1 MSQNNYYVL
10 RHTVEEIDNKLNLI
24 NENKNLLPYPY
35 ETALPTGLEDV
46 GDGSIL
52 TTEIFIDA
60 PEEGFLLNTCTLSAG
75 KYTVSLV
82 VTDIIRDGDA
92 VANEGFS
99 LKVSAAGSVLANT
112 ATFATFE
119 LADETAVEVYL
130 VAPLYLSKAGS
141 VIKPQIELGEEKTSW
156 VWVPYM
162 KDIGNYVDERF
173 NGTNT
178 KIKAVTNMCDSQ
190 INNLWE
196 NFINTYIPQIA
207 TDIVESKI
215 GEVLNTEV

>member
-46 GDGSIL
+46 GDGSML

-82 VTDIIRDGDA
+82 VTDIIRDA
-92 VANEGFS
+92 AANEGFS

-130 VAPLYLSKAGS
+130 VAPLYLSEAGS
-141 VIKPQIELGEEKTSW
+141 VIKPQIELGEEKTS
-156 VWVPYM
+156 WVPYM

-173 NGTNT
+173 NGTNI
-178 KIKAVTNMCDSQ
+178 KIKAVANMCDRQ
-190 INNLWE
+190 IDNLWE

-215 GEVLNTEV
+215 GEVLTTEV